1 MAVKHTEARLTTLI
15 LALKIQK
22 QDCYKFEVSLVI
34 QKNAATRAVQQNNN
48 NEKDLAAI

>member
-1 MAVKHTEARLTTLI
+1 MAVKHVEVRLMTLI

-34 QKNAATRAVQQNNN
+34 QKTAVTRAV
-48 NEKDLAAI
+48 